1 MEGAEIFTAR
11 SPALH
16 RRSLRTHRR
25 DPNRHGTHSAL
36 MRYRSV
42 KDNSSVIAN
51 RSECSLEPM
60 RNTSR
65 CGVRP
70 HSGLPCHQPTPPAH
84 RASIGKVT
92 HVLPLPS
99 CGRVPE
105 LFQRSQSHGPD
116 RGPSSSGQRE
126 IHLLNVQS
134 PLPAAATEFVA
145 ADVVRRYHQEEG
157 DSALSAALSL
167 IEAGGHK
174 HQAHVIVGDV
184 AATIA
189 GCARRWKC
197 DQIIMG
203 RADMAQ
209 FKGCCWDP

>member
-1 MEGAEIFTAR
+1 VGGSPNSFNAVKVTAR
-11 SPALH
+11 IAGLRPAD
-16 RRSLRTHRR
+16 S
-25 DPNRHGTHSAL
+25 
-36 MRYRSV
+36 
-42 KDNSSVIAN
+42 
-51 RSECSLEPM
+51 
-60 RNTSR
+60 
-65 CGVRP
+65 
-70 HSGLPCHQPTPPAH
+70 
-84 RASIGKVT
+84 
-92 HVLPLPS
+92 
-99 CGRVPE
+99 
-105 LFQRSQSHGPD
+105 
-116 RGPSSSGQRE
+116 E